1 MAAGRTPGRPA
12 AAPPAVDPAERR
24 KQQRARNWALLIA
37 LATFA
42 ALVYA
47 VSIVRMS
54 GG

>member
-1 MAAGRTPGRPA
+1 MAAERRPGRPDLDRG
-12 AAPPAVDPAERR
+12 VDPADRR

-37 LATFA
+37 LVAFA
-42 ALVYA
+42 LLVYA

>member
-1 MAAGRTPGRPA
+1 MAAERGPLRPN
-12 AAPPAVDPAERR
+12 VDPAERR

-37 LATFA
+37 LSAFA